1 MDTLN
6 PKPIYSNNRKVLK
19 DDNLG
24 KTFTGS
30 TKRVE
35 SLNLE
40 SGMRKEYYNT
50 KVLNPSTTQVSSWL
64 EKAQVDHKIPIVLGG
79 KDSDLLK
86 RLNDVKNMQLL
97 HSDCHKEK
105 TNRERGLLLTLYRKT
120 RKEYLERNIKDSSEL
135 ELQIATYSVFI
146 RLYEEGSLTKAMK
159 LEVEDEAR
167 LKTIYNIAR
176 RKLLKL
182 NKSIKST

>member
-1 MDTLN
+1 MGNLEAIMDTLN

-64 EKAQVDHKIPIVLGG
+64 EKTQVDHKIPIVLGG

-105 TNRERGLLLTLYRKT
+105 TNRERGLLLGP
-120 RKEYLERNIKDSSEL
+120 S
-135 ELQIATYSVFI
+135 FF
-146 RLYEEGSLTKAMK
+146 
-159 LEVEDEAR
+159 
-167 LKTIYNIAR
+167 
-176 RKLLKL
+176 LLKKKRGPYTGRL
-182 NKSIKST
+182 GRSI